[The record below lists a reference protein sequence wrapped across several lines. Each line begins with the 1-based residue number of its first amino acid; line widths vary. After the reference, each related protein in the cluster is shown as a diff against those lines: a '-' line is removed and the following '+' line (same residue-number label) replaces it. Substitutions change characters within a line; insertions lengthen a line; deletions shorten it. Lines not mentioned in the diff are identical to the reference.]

1 MKKIIKRFLIQSI
14 LLLLLLLGL
23 NLQAQVPT
31 GHNLDFSTGGYLNW
45 IAKTGRYNYWGNVDY
60 PIYEWDSTWSDPT
73 QANDFNGAY
82 QGGRFF
88 IIYNGGTDTNS
99 LNQLSRV
106 PEGFTHSSQ
115 INNAKGGGHC
125 SQLQYTME
133 VNLENCLLTLM
144 YAMVLQAPNHW
155 GYQNPTFQ
163 IDVMKHSP
171 ENGMMLEELVDSC
184 AFFEKTSTATLPTT
198 EPELWHEG
206 SNDWH
211 GLWIWSNWQ
220 QIKINLTRYIGDRI
234 TIRVRISD
242 CYSTHGGYGYFTA
255 KA

>member
-1 MKKIIKRFLIQSI
+1 MNNLLLKIKRQIIFFLIA
-14 LLLLLLLGL
+14 LF
-23 NLQAQVPT
+23 NLSLEAQVPT

-82 QGGRFF
+82 HGGRFF

-125 SQLQYTME
+125 SQLQYTMQ
-133 VNLENCLLTLM
+133 VNLENCLLSFM

-163 IDVMKHSP
+163 IDVMKHDP
-171 ENGMMLEELVDSC
+171 INNAMLDELVDSC
-184 AFFEKTSTATLPTT
+184 TFFEKTSTAQLPSL

-206 SNDWH
+206 STDGH
-211 GLWIWSNWQ
+211 GLWIWSDWQ
-220 QIKINLTRYIGDRI
+220 QIAINLARF
-234 TIRVRISD
+234 V
-242 CYSTHGGYGYFTA
+242 GG
-255 KA
+255 KRK